1 MFYPL
6 FIYDSEAVFSKALG
20 NDEDFL
26 SAWIVTL
33 LKMMA
38 FIAKKAF
45 KKLWTMY
52 SEYKFWFSVLMGWY
66 SSSLSNWIFHDIGNF
81 LSHFKNDKFYFSRRS
96 IAWP

>member
-6 FIYDSEAVFSKALG
+6 FIYDSEAMFSKALG

-45 KKLWTMY
+45 KKL
-52 SEYKFWFSVLMGWY
+52 
-66 SSSLSNWIFHDIGNF
+66 
-81 LSHFKNDKFYFSRRS
+81 
-96 IAWP
+96 